1 MFEHAIRIA
10 RVRGIDVRVTRSWIL
25 ISLLVVAL
33 LSARF
38 ASEGHA
44 HALTLAMAVA
54 GAVGF
59 FLSVLAHEIAHAFT
73 AQRRGVHVHGIT
85 LFLFG
90 GVTEMHLEVRRPW
103 DEFAVAAVGPY
114 VSLVIAACTGIIV
127 TRLDATGIAG
137 LRPVTE
143 VAGLLGWLNVLLAL
157 FNLIPGA
164 PLDGGRVLRS
174 LLWAATGDQP
184 RAMRWAS
191 RAGQAVG
198 LLLAPA
204 HWVIVQLLVGRP
216 PNLLD
221 LAITASV
228 GWFIFTAA
236 SSELRQARFQAS
248 MDGRVVGD
256 LRLAQPPGVPPDREI
271 ATLGELL
278 ARPED
283 LVVVLDRD
291 GRPEGILTAAQLTG
305 PGAPRTAGETARPLD
320 HLPAVSA
327 DAPVLELLRTL
338 DGDRPD
344 SMPDVVVEEHDGVPR
359 RLITRSAVLEAVGEL
374 TGTPGGR

>member
-1 MFEHAIRIA
+1 MFQHAIRIA
-10 RVRGIDVRVTRSWIL
+10 RVRGIDVRVTRSWVL
-25 ISLLVVAL
+25 IALLVVAL

-38 ASEGHA
+38 ASQGHTIT
-44 HALTLAMAVA
+44 LTLAMAVA
-54 GAVGF
+54 GTLGF
-59 FLSVLAHEIAHAFT
+59 FLSVLAHEIAHALT

-114 VSLVIAACTGIIV
+114 VSLVIAAATGIVV
-127 TRLDATGIAG
+127 TRLDATGIAE

-204 HWVIVQLLVGRP
+204 HWAIVQVLVGRA

-236 SSELRQARFQAS
+236 SGELQQARFQAS
-248 MDGRVVGD
+248 MGDRVVGD
-256 LRLAQPPGVPPDREI
+256 LRLAQPPGVPADRGTS
-271 ATLGELL
+271 TLGELL
-278 ARPED
+278 AHPD
-283 LVVVLDRD
+283 DIVAVLDRD
-291 GRPEGILTAAQLTG
+291 GRPRGVLTAAQLTG
-305 PGAPRTAGETARPLD
+305 PDRHRTAGELARPID
-320 HLPAVSA
+320 QLPTVSA
-327 DAPVLELLRTL
+327 ESPVRELLRTL
-338 DGDRPD
+338 DGERPD
-344 SMPDVVVEEHDGVPR
+344 SMPDVVVEEHDGAPR
-359 RLITRSAVLEAVGEL
+359 RLVTRSAALAAVREL
-374 TGTPGGR
+374 SGAAGSR